1 MGYET
6 TIEAKLFFARP
17 NPGISKWNAIVFQ
30 SPFRDRNQV
39 MPNMKSLSCR
49 LSWALK
55 AFFLLSLFA
64 FGASWAPVRLPQQC
78 FDLGSNQNL
87 TEVHSHF
94 MGLALKQAKRAS
106 DKGEVPIGAVVVAK
120 KVDGSYEILSQ
131 ACNLV
136 ESTHDASAHAELL
149 AMRQAAKKIKNWR
162 LTNTTLYTTLE
173 PCPM

>member
-1 MGYET
+1 
-6 TIEAKLFFARP
+6 
-17 NPGISKWNAIVFQ
+17 
-30 SPFRDRNQV
+30 
-39 MPNMKSLSCR
+39 
-49 LSWALK
+49 
-55 AFFLLSLFA
+55 
-64 FGASWAPVRLPQQC
+64 
-78 FDLGSNQNL
+78 
-87 TEVHSHF
+87 